1 MITEE
6 QLKTVLLD
14 NLTCSEVDDFLKKRL
29 KTLYI
34 KGNIDNITE
43 IIKILKSYDLLFL
56 LNKCPSILALG
67 NSKNISDILK
77 MLKELKVVMII

>member
-29 KTLYI
+29 KTLY
-34 KGNIDNITE
+34 IDNITE